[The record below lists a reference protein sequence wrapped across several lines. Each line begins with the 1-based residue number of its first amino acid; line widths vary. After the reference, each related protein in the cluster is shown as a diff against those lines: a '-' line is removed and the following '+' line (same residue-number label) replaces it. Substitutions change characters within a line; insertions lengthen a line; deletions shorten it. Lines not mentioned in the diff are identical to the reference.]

1 MFSGRNFSFHCCIS
15 VVLDP
20 LGGDAAMLLIMQNY
34 DIASCIIDVVDLV
47 AYFEAERLFFVPN
60 VRVFVSCDQSL
71 FLEERSSC
79 VAHPD
84 PKW

>member
-1 MFSGRNFSFHCCIS
+1 MSFSISFSM
-15 VVLDP
+15 P
-20 LGGDAAMLLIMQNY
+20 LKLVCFIG
-34 DIASCIIDVVDLV
+34 VVDLV